1 MDTLLTRP
9 YRLLTVA
16 RNVPLPSVL
25 DAVTVADSVSRPG
38 VTVPREA
45 GTSFHVTV
53 RPLKADARNASTVA
67 ACPAWRVSEEVDSS
81 IPVHD
86 ETARTLTCALA
97 DTLDC
102 VASAAVI
109 VALPVPTART
119 CP

>member
-1 MDTLLTRP
+1 M
-9 YRLLTVA
+9 
-16 RNVPLPSVL
+16 L